1 MAEFCRL
8 VRQNGCV
15 HRTRLTAKLL
25 EAAYREGLFPMGDSR
40 GRVVWFCPDPRAI
53 IPMGGLRV
61 SRSLRRSAKKY
72 VVTFDTAYREVM
84 VRCAAREEGTWIT
97 PQFLD
102 VYTEM
107 HRIGKGHS
115 AEAWQDGR
123 LVGGVYGVA
132 LGGAFM
138 AESMFHAETDAGKV
152 ALWRLMQRLE
162 RQGFALFDV
171 QFQTPHLASL
181 GAVEIPESEYRR
193 RLKRALT
200 LQVKKVE

>member
-1 MAEFCRL
+1 MQ
-8 VRQNGCV
+8 QNGSV
-15 HRTRLTAKLL
+15 HRTRLTPKLL

-40 GRVVWFCPDPRAI
+40 GRIVWFCPDPRAI

-72 VVTFDTAYREVM
+72 LVTFDTAYREVM
-84 VRCAAREEGTWIT
+84 TRCAAREDGTWIT

-107 HRIGKGHS
+107 HRLGKGHS
-115 AEAWQDGR
+115 AEAWKDGR
-123 LVGGVYGVA
+123 LVGGVYGIA

-152 ALWRLMQRLE
+152 ALWRLMLRLE
-162 RQGFALFDV
+162 RRGFVLFDV

-181 GAVEIPESEYRR
+181 GAIEIPASEYL
-193 RLKRALT
+193 RLLKEALSVK
-200 LQVKKVE
+200 VKKIE